1 MSKPAMADHEAVNVQ
16 QVWLREE
23 IALLERRLDD
33 MGVDGDCAYERAMS
47 KVYINLVANRKQQ
60 LAALVLPPG

>member
-1 MSKPAMADHEAVNVQ
+1 MSKPTMTDQDAVNVQ

-60 LAALVLPPG
+60 LAALALPPG

>member
-1 MSKPAMADHEAVNVQ
+1 MSKPAMTDQEAVNVQ

-60 LAALVLPPG
+60 LAALALPPG

>member
-1 MSKPAMADHEAVNVQ
+1 MAKSALTDQEAVNVQ

-47 KVYINLVANRKQQ
+47 KVYTSLVSSRKQQ
-60 LAALVLPPG
+60 LAALTSPPG